1 MFVVGNL
8 LGALAGVLDIVLQ
21 LLLIV
26 VLINALLTWVRP
38 DPNNPIVMVLDRISD
53 AVCDPLRRMFP
64 TAVAGID
71 FAPFIVMLLI
81 YFVREFAVGSL
92 RDLAMRLG

>member
-1 MFVVGNL
+1 MFVVGHL
-8 LGALAGVLDIVLQ
+8 LSALATVLDIVLQ

-26 VLINALLTWVRP
+26 ILINALLSWIRP
-38 DPNNPIVMVLDRISD
+38 DPNNPFVMVLDRVSD

-64 TAVAGID
+64 TAIGGID